1 MLTYIK
7 TMLRSDEGATAL
19 EYGILVA
26 LIAIVLVGGVTFF
39 GGQLNTFFNGLSG
52 RTNLFNS

>member
-7 TMLRSDEGATAL
+7 TMLGQDEGATAL

-26 LIAIVLVGGVTFF
+26 LIAIVITIGVGAF
-39 GGQLNTFFNGLSG
+39 GDELNAFFNGLSG
-52 RTNLFNS
+52 SAGLTS